1 MSRSIPRAC
10 GAILLAAVS
19 TLVSP
24 SALAQAK
31 PATDNKTLGG
41 KPAPAGGK
49 VMSKDELRTC
59 LKRQD
64 ELAKGKTEIDGK
76 SAALESE
83 RQALLKES
91 DAVKADQAGLNS
103 RNESARDFNNRMKAF
118 AAEVQVWNDK
128 VKAFNESGKKGT
140 AAETEKAELEK
151 QKGELDKK
159 AAAFEAERTQLGAGS
174 DDGSVKASNDRAGAL
189 NAKTDEWNTRNRD
202 HQKRAETHEDARALW
217 TDECGGRRYRE
228 DDEKAL
234 KAGK

>member
-49 VMSKDELRTC
+49 VMSKDELRSC

-64 ELAKGKTEIDGK
+64 ELAKGKGEIDSQ
-76 SAALESE
+76 SAVLESE
-83 RQALLKES
+83 RQALLKEA

-103 RNESARDFNNRMKAF
+103 RNEAARDFNNRMKAF

>member
-1 MSRSIPRAC
+1 MFRSIPRAC
-10 GAILLAAVS
+10 GAILLAAAGA
-19 TLVSP
+19 LAGQA
-24 SALAQAK
+24 ALAQAK

-49 VMSKDELRTC
+49 VMSKEELRSC

-64 ELAKGKTEIDGK
+64 ELGKGKTEIDGQ
-76 SAALESE
+76 SATLEAE
-83 RQALLKES
+83 RQALLKEAE
-91 DAVKADQAGLNS
+91 AVKAEQASVGS
-103 RNESARDFNNRMKAF
+103 RNESAREFNNRMKAF

-128 VKAFNESGKKGT
+128 VKAFNESGKKGA

-151 QKGELDKK
+151 QKTDLDKK
-159 AAAFEAERTQLGAGS
+159 AAAFEAERSQLGIGA
-174 DDGSVKASNDRAGAL
+174 DDMVKASNDRALAL
-189 NAKTDEWNTRNRD
+189 NAKTDDWNGRNGQ
-202 HQKRAETHEDARALW
+202 HQKRAEAHEDARATW